1 MNAKVDQLYLEN
13 DDLKKALTQVE
24 KHLDKTIGKFNVLFL
39 SSFVL
44 NCTAEKE
51 DLNQLYDDFR
61 GHYDQIKSQLAQY
74 QKRLGE
80 EIQLRKDTEIN
91 LESRLAEQRRLLDM
105 KQREMDQMA

>member
-1 MNAKVDQLYLEN
+1 MP
-13 DDLKKALTQVE
+13 
-24 KHLDKTIGKFNVLFL
+24 
-39 SSFVL
+39 
-44 NCTAEKE
+44 TAEKE

-61 GHYDQIKSQLAQY
+61 GHYDQIKAQLAQY

-105 KQREMDQMA
+105 KQREMDQMAQKLQLPIDTDILRMKI